1 MIEINLL
8 PVREERRKADLQQQ
22 GVLLLATVIG
32 SMVLVGGYH
41 AYLRSSVSS
50 AQDGTRQLQR
60 QIDAFGPQLKQVEGF
75 RTAKD
80 EIEQKLSVIE
90 DLDRSR
96 SGPIRVLDELATHT
110 PERVWLTRLETGASG
125 VGIEG
130 VSLDNELV
138 ALFLTALGESP
149 YFEDVELEET
159 ELLEQEGLKLNEFRL
174 RARLVTD
181 IGGDAE
187 EDITT
192 AGVGG

>member
-8 PVREERRKADLQQQ
+8 PVREERRKADLHHQ

-50 AQDGTRQLQR
+50 AQDGTQQLQR

-75 RTAKD
+75 RNAKT

-96 SGPIRVLDELATHT
+96 SGPIRVLDELASHT
-110 PERVWLTRLETGASG
+110 PERVWLTKLETGASG

-181 IGGDAE
+181 GGGDAE

>member
-50 AQDGTRQLQR
+50 AQEGTRHLQR
-60 QIDAFGPQLKQVEGF
+60 QIDAFGPQLAQVEGF
-75 RTAKD
+75 RTAKA

-90 DLDRSR
+90 NLDRSR
-96 SGPIRVLDELATHT
+96 SGPVRVLDELASHT
-110 PERVWLTRLETGASG
+110 PERVWLTKLETGSSG

-181 IGGDAE
+181 LGGDAE

>member
-41 AYLRSSVSS
+41 VYLRSSVSS
-50 AQDGTRQLQR
+50 AQEGARHLQR
-60 QIDAFGPQLKQVEGF
+60 QIDAFGPQLAQVEGF
-75 RTAKD
+75 RAAKA

-90 DLDRSR
+90 NLDRSR
-96 SGPIRVLDELATHT
+96 SGPVRVLDELASHT
-110 PERVWLTRLETGASG
+110 PERVWLTKLETGSAG
-125 VGIEG
+125 IGIEG
-130 VSLDNELV
+130 ISLDNELV

-181 IGGDAE
+181 LGGDAE

>member
-75 RTAKD
+75 RAAKA

-90 DLDRSR
+90 ELDRSR
-96 SGPIRVLDELATHT
+96 SGPIRVLDELASHT
-110 PERVWLTRLETGASG
+110 PERVWLTKLETGASG
-125 VGIEG
+125 VGIQG

-174 RARLVTD
+174 RARLITD
-181 IGGDAE
+181 VGGEME

>member
-75 RTAKD
+75 RAAKA

-90 DLDRSR
+90 ELDRSR
-96 SGPIRVLDELATHT
+96 SGPIRVLDELASHT
-110 PERVWLTRLETGASG
+110 PERVWLTKLETGASG

-174 RARLVTD
+174 RARLITD
-181 IGGDAE
+181 VGGETE

>member
-50 AQDGTRQLQR
+50 AQEGTRHLQR
-60 QIDAFGPQLKQVEGF
+60 QIDAFGPQLAQVEGF
-75 RTAKD
+75 RTAKA

-90 DLDRSR
+90 NLDRSR
-96 SGPIRVLDELATHT
+96 SGPVRVLDELASHT
-110 PERVWLTRLETGASG
+110 PERVWLTKLETGSAG

-149 YFEDVELEET
+149 YFEDVELQET
-159 ELLEQEGLKLNEFRL
+159 ELLEQGGLKLNEFRL

-181 IGGDAE
+181 LGGDAE